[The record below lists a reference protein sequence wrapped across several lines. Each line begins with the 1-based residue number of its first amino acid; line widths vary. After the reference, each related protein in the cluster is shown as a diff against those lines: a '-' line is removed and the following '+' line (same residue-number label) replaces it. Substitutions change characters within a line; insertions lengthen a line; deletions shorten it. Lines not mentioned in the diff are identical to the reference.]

1 MRSASLGAGAR
12 MPLRPPGCSTPTL
25 DSKRP
30 GAAVLR
36 DGRVGRHGAQEP
48 EGLGG
53 HRWTRWCGGGALHA
67 AATVVAAAP
76 PTEPAPPRVVPQREA
91 VRADCF
97 CLLPPTF
104 ERGVS
109 AASFTLGFVGSSLV
123 AFLCAR
129 RPSRRSF
136 PLNNRKFCPNF
147 KSPKPLFLR
156 TARSARRRRPVF
168 TAEQH
173 AAATSAGVPNEP
185 GASAHVTAA
194 RRRHRRGRGAP
205 SRHREQAPSPQWAV
219 VARCAVL
226 AA

>member
-12 MPLRPPGCSTPTL
+12 MPPRPPGCSTPTL

-53 HRWTRWCGGGALHA
+53 HRWTRRCGGGALHA
-67 AATVVAAAP
+67 AAAVVAAAP
-76 PTEPAPPRVVPQREA
+76 PTEPAPPRVVRQREA
-91 VRADCF
+91 VREDAF
-97 CLLPPTF
+97 RAFSF

-123 AFLCAR
+123 AFLCAP

-136 PLNNRKFCPNF
+136 PLNNRKFV
-147 KSPKPLFLR
+147 R
-156 TARSARRRRPVF
+156 TSRVPRLYFGVPCRSVSASGVVF

-194 RRRHRRGRGAP
+194 RRRHPRGRGAP